1 MTNRIKCYLEVS
13 KCREASSEWWIP
25 QNCSRLGS
33 GFLLIYSGGCW
44 CWFWGEFRILTS
56 LWLSC
61 LLLVRA
67 HRSRSLQMHSQSQY
81 CLLWKRLKGSSH
93 SSWLHLLSSQVHLLK
108 GQGQLHLCWSP
119 GLGSLHKVSAKFIVF
134 PGWCSVLNSYP
145 WISWN
150 ILCRHGGV
158 FSAVIS
164 TGLWL
169 VNYHLSWRGAW
180 KGNCKTGNARDHSY

>member
-1 MTNRIKCYLEVS
+1 MSWSQLWMMNSTKLFKTR
-13 KCREASSEWWIP
+13 
-25 QNCSRLGS
+25 
-33 GFLLIYSGGCW
+33 
-44 CWFWGEFRILTS
+44 FRIPSDILRGLLMLVLGRVQNFDLTVVVLS
-56 LWLSC
+56 LVGSSLSS
-61 LLLVRA
+61 